1 MRRRFLGILAGL
13 VLSAALPA
21 AADDDDD
28 EDDDHERAR
37 AAAEAGR
44 IRPLAQLLA
53 EVERRYVGQ
62 VVETELDDDDDD
74 DDGRRWTYK
83 FKLLPPSGRM
93 YRVEVDAA
101 TGAVVGTR
109 GPVQER
115 R

>member
-1 MRRRFLGILAGL
+1 MRRRFLATLAGL

-28 EDDDHERAR
+28 DDENDDHERAR
-37 AAAEAGR
+37 RAAETGR

-53 EVERRYVGQ
+53 EVERRFVAK
-62 VVETELDDDDDD
+62 VVETELDD

-101 TGAVVGTR
+101 TGAVVATR
-109 GPVQER
+109 GPVQDR

>member
-1 MRRRFLGILAGL
+1 MRRRFLAALAGL

-74 DDGRRWTYK
+74 GGRWTYK

-101 TGAVVGTR
+101 TGAVLGTK
-109 GPVQER
+109 GPAQER

>member
-1 MRRRFLGILAGL
+1 MRRSLLGALAGL
-13 VLSAALPA
+13 ALSAALPA
-21 AADDDDD
+21 AADDDD
-28 EDDDHERAR
+28 DDDHERAR

-74 DDGRRWTYK
+74 HGRRWTYK

-101 TGAVVGTR
+101 TGAVLGTK